1 MGDEKLVQ
9 RVSGSAKQTTNKSN
23 AMRTIA
29 TKNVVRASALRSGP
43 GTAARAGTAVR
54 ATTQNCDSEP
64 AELGPESR
72 PWKLTTANQS
82 PVRSAVEACLFLLF
96 WLLAVAATI
105 YCFDQLVSLIPGDSL
120 SNTVRLLLR

>member
-1 MGDEKLVQ
+1 
-9 RVSGSAKQTTNKSN
+9 
-23 AMRTIA
+23 MRTIA

-43 GTAARAGTAVR
+43 GTAAR

>member
-9 RVSGSAKQTTNKSN
+9 RGSVSLKQMTNKSN

-29 TKNVVRASALRSGP
+29 TKNLARASALRSRP
-43 GTAARAGTAVR
+43 STPARS
-54 ATTQNCDSEP
+54 TTQNCHSEP

-72 PWKLTTANQS
+72 PWKLTTGNQS

-96 WLLAVAATI
+96 WLLAVATTI
-105 YCFDQLVSLIPGDSL
+105 YCFDQLFSLIPGDSL
-120 SNTVRLLLR
+120 SNTIKLLLR